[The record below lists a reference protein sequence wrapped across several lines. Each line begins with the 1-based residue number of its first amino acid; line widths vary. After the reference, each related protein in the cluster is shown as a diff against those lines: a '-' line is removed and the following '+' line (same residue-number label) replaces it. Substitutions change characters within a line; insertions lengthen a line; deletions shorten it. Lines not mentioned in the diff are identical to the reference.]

1 MNKRIKKKK
10 AKQAEI
16 QRQKELA
23 DFEAWMEVNSED
35 VTKAFRSVGMAL
47 STVFA
52 AWATT
57 LASMSLA
64 ARKWGEQFDE
74 TNSNQDEA

>member
-10 AKQAEI
+10 AKQAEL
-16 QRQKELA
+16 QRQQELA
-23 DFEAWMEVNSED
+23 ELEAWLEVNSED

-52 AWATT
+52 AWATAF
-57 LASMSLA
+57 ASMSLA
-64 ARKWGEQFDE
+64 ARKWSERFDE